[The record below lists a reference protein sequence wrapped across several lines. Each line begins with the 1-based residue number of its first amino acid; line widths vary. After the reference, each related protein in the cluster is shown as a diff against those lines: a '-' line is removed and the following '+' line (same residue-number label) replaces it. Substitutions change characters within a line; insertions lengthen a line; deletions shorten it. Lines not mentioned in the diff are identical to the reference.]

1 MSDTDKLMEEI
12 KEKEFNLEQA
22 KKTVFTDVENAMYF
36 TNQHADKLLF
46 DHKRERWLLW
56 KDHIWE
62 EDRMGEVVSQAI
74 AMTQKMISESR
85 ECAKEEPEKAGSVYV
100 RAKKLQ
106 GRAKMANMIELSK
119 NVVPIQNDGNGFDR
133 QPLLLAVANGVIN
146 LSDGTFREGKQ
157 SDLISLRSPVVYD
170 VNAECPRF
178 MQFMDEIFSSNQDF
192 VSYMQK
198 CLGYTISGSR
208 KEQVFFM
215 GYGTGQNGK
224 NKLIE
229 VIAYILGDYACAAA
243 AKTFKKN
250 EWDTQTNDIAQFDRK
265 RFIYYTETAQSGLN
279 EELLKDLTGSETVK
293 ARFLHKE
300 FFEFDPIAKIWLMFN
315 EKPEIKDTSFG
326 FWRRIRFIPFLR
338 QFSKEERDEN
348 LGEKLKAEA
357 SGILNWLIDGFR
369 MWQETGLN
377 PTPEIVNE
385 AIVEYQA
392 ENDKIANFITEA
404 CETGVGMEVQAS
416 ALFAKYELWCNK
428 TRVANSERL
437 SSTAF
442 GRLISKKFSFKG
454 GGTSKHPK
462 LYQGIQAKYMIVEEQ
477 KTWF

>member
-1 MSDTDKLMEEI
+1 MSDADKLMEEI

-36 TNQHADKLLF
+36 TNQKANKLLF

-62 EDRMGEVVSQAI
+62 EDKMGQIFSEAI
-74 AMTQKMISESR
+74 SMTQDMILESR
-85 ECAKEEPEKAGSVYV
+85 KYAKEEPEKAGSLYV

-106 GRAKMANMIELSK
+106 GRAKMANMIDLSK
-119 NVVPIQNDGNGFDR
+119 HLAPIQNDGEGFDK
-133 QPLLLAVANGVIN
+133 QPLLMAVANGIIN
-146 LSDGTFREGKQ
+146 LSDGTFRQGKQ
-157 SDLISLRSPVVYD
+157 SDFISMRSPVAYD
-170 VNAECPRF
+170 PNADCPRF
-178 MQFMDEIFSSNQDF
+178 LQFMDEIFSNDHDF
-192 VSYMQK
+192 VGYMQK

-229 VIAYILGDYACAAA
+229 IIAYIMGDYGCSAA

-250 EWDTQTNDIAQFDRK
+250 EWDTQTNDIAGFDRK
-265 RFIYYTETAQSGLN
+265 RFIYYTETSQNSLN
-279 EELLKDLTGSETVK
+279 EELLKDLTGSEKVR

-300 FFEFDPIAKIWLMFN
+300 FFEFDPIGKIWLMFN

-338 QFSKEERDEN
+338 QFTTEERDEN
-348 LGEKLKAEA
+348 LGEKLRAEA

-369 MWQETGLN
+369 MWQEMGLN
-377 PTPEIVNE
+377 PTPGLVNE
-385 AIVEYQA
+385 AIEEYKE
-392 ENDKIANFITEA
+392 ENDKLFNFVADA
-404 CETGVGMEVQAS
+404 CETGIGFEIQAS
-416 ALFAKYELWCNK
+416 DLFAKYELWCNK
-428 TRVANSERL
+428 TRVANSEKL
-437 SSTAF
+437 NSTAF
-442 GRLISKKFSFKG
+442 GRLISKRFSHRG
-454 GGTSKHPK
+454 GGEGKRVK
-462 LYQGIQAKYMIVEEQ
+462 YYQGIQAKYMITEPSKE
-477 KTWF
+477 WF